1 MEGSMDSLESPASLD
16 EMKLR
21 YEEVLS
27 QLCLIGR
34 LNESVALMEDLP
46 ELCLSIV
53 DSVIEFTPAEN
64 CSIMLYDPESRL
76 LNLFV
81 AKGRHDS
88 GSFHGADKMPTT
100 IIRTGEGA
108 AGWAVENEEIV
119 QINDCQADSRF
130 IELASATKKVNSV
143 ICAPII
149 SDGSVLGIIN
159 CSHPRKQQFGEV
171 DKQIVAHVA
180 DHAAVLFN
188 KALMIDQL
196 KKKNRKIESEL
207 KEKDEAL
214 SQAET
219 TVSEL
224 GDRLHQSD
232 KFATLG
238 ELLAG
243 VAHEISN
250 RLAPILIYSQ
260 MLHQSANDEQNKKRL
275 HVIEESAMGAKT
287 ILETLLSYS
296 RPGLQEHRAVNL
308 NQTLQSALT
317 LMEYKTRN
325 HGIDFSLDLC
335 PELPPT
341 EVNEKKIAQVFL
353 NIIGNAIAA
362 MENNG
367 GKLDIKTGFDRD
379 KVVLTISDTGPGIPD
394 ELADRV
400 FEPFFTTKESGKGTG
415 LGLSI
420 SRQYLKEHGG
430 AINID
435 TSSSCG
441 ATFIV
446 EIPRTGTNGDT
457 PAKKTDASSVRHENP
472 ARILVVDDDSTI
484 CDVIRDVLGSGYEVD
499 FATDG
504 QDATEKIE
512 RGPFDLLVVDYHMPS
527 FDGKQLYEWIENN
540 HPALKQHVVFS
551 TGDTY
556 RDDIR
561 EFIEGTGCRYLIKPF
576 STKKLR
582 EVVAGTLKA

>member
-1 MEGSMDSLESPASLD
+1 M
-16 EMKLR
+16 
-21 YEEVLS
+21 
-27 QLCLIGR
+27 
-34 LNESVALMEDLP
+34 
-46 ELCLSIV
+46 
-53 DSVIEFTPAEN
+53 
-64 CSIMLYDPESRL
+64 
-76 LNLFV
+76 
-81 AKGRHDS
+81 
-88 GSFHGADKMPTT
+88 
-100 IIRTGEGA
+100 
-108 AGWAVENEEIV
+108 
-119 QINDCQADSRF
+119 
-130 IELASATKKVNSV
+130 
-143 ICAPII
+143 
-149 SDGSVLGIIN
+149 
-159 CSHPRKQQFGEV
+159 
-171 DKQIVAHVA
+171 
-180 DHAAVLFN
+180 
-188 KALMIDQL
+188 
-196 KKKNRKIESEL
+196 
-207 KEKDEAL
+207 KEKDGAL

-224 GDRLHQSD
+224 GNRLHQSD

-260 MLHQSANDEQNKKRL
+260 MLHQSANDEQDKKRL
-275 HVIEESAMGAKT
+275 HVIEESAVGAKT

-296 RPGLQEHRAVNL
+296 RPGLQEHHAVNL

-325 HGIDFSLDLC
+325 YGIDFSLDLC

-341 EVNEKKIAQVFL
+341 EVNEKQIAQVFL
-353 NIIGNAIAA
+353 NIIGNAVAA

-367 GKLDIKTGFDRD
+367 GRLDIHTGYDRD
-379 KVVLTISDTGPGIPD
+379 KVVITISDTGPGIPD
-394 ELADRV
+394 ELAGRV

-420 SRQYLKEHGG
+420 SKQCLEEHGG
-430 AINID
+430 AIRID
-435 TSSSCG
+435 MNSSCG

-457 PAKKTDASSVRHENP
+457 PAKKTAASARFENP

-484 CDVIRDVLGSGYEVD
+484 RDVIRDVLGAAYEVD
-499 FATDG
+499 FAVDG
-504 QDATEKIE
+504 QDATKKIE
-512 RGPFDLLVVDYHMPS
+512 KNPFDLLVVDYHMPS

-561 EFIEGTGCRYLIKPF
+561 EFIEGTGCQYLIKPF

-582 EVVAGTLKA
+582 EVVADTLKT